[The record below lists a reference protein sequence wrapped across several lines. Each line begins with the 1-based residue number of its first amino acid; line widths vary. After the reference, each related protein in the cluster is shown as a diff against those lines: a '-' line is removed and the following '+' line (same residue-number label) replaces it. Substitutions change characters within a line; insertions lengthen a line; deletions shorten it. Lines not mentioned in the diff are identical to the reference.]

1 MTLEKLKTEVNLLA
15 QIIEAPSFFLPT
27 FANTKYDG
35 TPNLEVLDLGFIHYI
50 VTERNEEYERRIT
63 RDLSE
68 VLFWIF
74 EYTTFNMAVDFERK
88 NRIEGQDSR
97 ILLFQKQ
104 EELLAMLNVAWSEKL
119 QAKHT
124 KLIGVND
131 SIKQNRRKYCEE
143 LEKQGYEIS
152 TAWDI
157 MQKVSNIKNIC

>member
-1 MTLEKLKTEVNLLA
+1 M
-15 QIIEAPSFFLPT
+15 
-27 FANTKYDG
+27 
-35 TPNLEVLDLGFIHYI
+35 LDLGFIHYI

-104 EELLAMLNVAWSEKL
+104 EQLLAMLNVAWSEKL
-119 QAKHT
+119 QAKHI
-124 KLIGVND
+124 KLLDVND

-143 LEKQGYEIS
+143 LEKQGYKIS
-152 TAWDI
+152 TAWD
-157 MQKVSNIKNIC
+157 MACKMFPT

>member
-1 MTLEKLKTEVNLLA
+1 MTLEKLKTEVSLLA

-74 EYTTFNMAVDFERK
+74 EYTTFNMTVDFERK

-152 TAWDI
+152 TAWD
-157 MQKVSNIKNIC
+157 MACKRFPT

>member
-1 MTLEKLKTEVNLLA
+1 MTLEKLKTEVKLLA
-15 QIIEAPSFFLPT
+15 QIIEAPDFFLPT

-74 EYTTFNMAVDFERK
+74 EYTTFNMAVDFEHK
-88 NRIEGQDSR
+88 NRIEDQDFR

-124 KLIGVND
+124 KLLGVND

-152 TAWDI
+152 TAWD
-157 MQKVSNIKNIC
+157 MACKRFPT

>member
-15 QIIEAPSFFLPT
+15 EIIEAPDFFLPT

-74 EYTTFNMAVDFERK
+74 EYTTFNMAADFERK
-88 NRIEGQDSR
+88 NRIEDQDYR
-97 ILLFQKQ
+97 IILFQKQ

>member
-97 ILLFQKQ
+97 ILLFQKK

-152 TAWDI
+152 TAWD
-157 MQKVSNIKNIC
+157 MACKRFPT

>member
-1 MTLEKLKTEVNLLA
+1 MTLEKLKTEVNRLA
-15 QIIEAPSFFLPT
+15 QIIEAPDFFLPT

-50 VTERNEEYERRIT
+50 VTERNEEYERRIS

-104 EELLAMLNVAWSEKL
+104 EELLAILNVAWSEKL

-124 KLIGVND
+124 KLLGVND

-152 TAWDI
+152 TAWD
-157 MQKVSNIKNIC
+157 MACKRFPT